1 MDVLA
6 KLSSLTRIASFVSL
20 SNIFI
25 VEGVCVLTFRCK
37 NMAMSTT
44 TIIDGCG
51 AGDREKKATEVV
63 ASNCQPPKRNENA
76 VYREH
81 LKENPTM
88 RFFLVNNSASNSNTC
103 G

>member
-25 VEGVCVLTFRCK
+25 VEGVCVLTLRCK

-63 ASNCQPPKRNENA
+63 ASNCQPPKRKQECGVQRTSERKPNNE
-76 VYREH
+76 VLSSEQ
-81 LKENPTM
+81 
-88 RFFLVNNSASNSNTC
+88 
-103 G
+103 

>member
-1 MDVLA
+1 M
-6 KLSSLTRIASFVSL
+6 
-20 SNIFI
+20 
-25 VEGVCVLTFRCK
+25 TFRRE

-44 TIIDGCG
+44 IIDDCG

-63 ASNCQPPKRNENA
+63 ASNCQPPKRNKNA

-88 RFFLVNNSASNSNTC
+88 RFSLLRSSEQ
-103 G
+103 